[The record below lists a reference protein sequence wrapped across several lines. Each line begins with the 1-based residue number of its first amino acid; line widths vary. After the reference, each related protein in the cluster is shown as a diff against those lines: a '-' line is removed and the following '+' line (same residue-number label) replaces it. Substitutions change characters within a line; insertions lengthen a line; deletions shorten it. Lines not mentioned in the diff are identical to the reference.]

1 MNKKV
6 SKMVSSVADL
16 LAVISC
22 LWGMAGMCGL
32 ACGLSFVGLEPIFV
46 IGLYVGLP
54 SFAIGI
60 LALIAG
66 LLTYQAGKPQT
77 QLKMAIIGLFCGALE
92 IAAAFALITY
102 IFTSIH

>member
-6 SKMVSSVADL
+6 PKIVSSVADL
-16 LAVISC
+16 FAIISF
-22 LWGMAGMCGL
+22 LWGMAGVCGL
-32 ACGLSFVGLEPIFV
+32 VCGLSLVGLEPIFV

-54 SFAIGI
+54 SFIIGI

-77 QLKMAIIGLFCGALE
+77 QLKMALIGLSCGALE
-92 IAAAFALITY
+92 IAAAFALLLQFI
-102 IFTSIH
+102 SWWP

>member
-6 SKMVSSVADL
+6 SKMSSSVADL

-22 LWGMAGMCGL
+22 LWGMAGVCGL
-32 ACGLSFVGLEPIFV
+32 ICGGLESIFV

-60 LALIAG
+60 QALIAG

-77 QLKMAIIGLFCGALE
+77 QLKMALIGLSCGALE

-102 IFTSIH
+102 VFSSIH